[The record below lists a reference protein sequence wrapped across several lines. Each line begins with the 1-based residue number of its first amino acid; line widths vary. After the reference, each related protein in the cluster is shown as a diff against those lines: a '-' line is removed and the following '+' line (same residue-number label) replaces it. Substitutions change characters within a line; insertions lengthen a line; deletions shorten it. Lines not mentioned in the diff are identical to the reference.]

1 MIKNAFFKSWAL
13 SIKPMFLN
21 ISLHFGGDQILH
33 RLPFFNEFSDLRRRD
48 IEKRNFF
55 KKDPVAGEVDPGF
68 LPGVISK
75 VRDQSLRERRG
86 GNVRLRPRS
95 RHHNKVT
102 KRKEILKIFP
112 CLNLYKGIPAQD
124 EEKSVF
130 MSLSKKSDRVDGER
144 SPGP

>member
-1 MIKNAFFKSWAL
+1 MHLLKSWAL

-21 ISLHFGGDQILH
+21 IGLHFGGDQISY
-33 RLPFFNEFSDLRRRD
+33 RLPFFNQLSDLCRRD
-48 IEKRNFF
+48 VEKRDFF
-55 KKDPVAGEVDPGF
+55 KIEQVPREMDPG
-68 LPGVISK
+68 LLSRVISK

-86 GNVRLRPRS
+86 GNVFLRPRS

-124 EEKSVF
+124 EEKSVL
-130 MSLSKKSDRVDGER
+130 MSLSKKSDGVDGER
-144 SPGP
+144 SPRP